1 MVRRRAWWVVGVS
14 LAACTVGSDEGGFTG
29 PGLGPGGV
37 VTDDDGTANGTAS
50 GTASGSGTGG
60 QGTADG
66 SSGGADGPPQ
76 TTGGCEG
83 TPGNVALGG
92 TCMDPC
98 DCASGNCF
106 TIAVGSACSECTSDA
121 QCMADGGVGT
131 CSADFTLDPPYA
143 RCTGG
148 ELGVMCQLGSGGCQA
163 GLVCAQIL
171 DTMGFLP
178 DYFCSQCE
186 TSADCN
192 AGLVCVPV
200 IVYGGIAISSGS
212 LQCVAPSSLADGALC
227 PLLPSGL
234 GDGSVCVSGHCAVT
248 DVAGLGIVEIGVC
261 SSCAG
266 DEDCMV
272 GQTCMGA
279 NVDENGTTPAA
290 CG

>member
-1 MVRRRAWWVVGVS
+1 MVRRRGWWVVGIA
-14 LAACTVGSDEGGFTG
+14 LAACTVGAPTDGGFTG

-37 VTDDDGTANGTAS
+37 ASDDDGSAS
-50 GTASGSGTGG
+50 GTASDTGSGG

-66 SSGGADGPPQ
+66 SGSSGADGPPQ

-106 TIAVGSACSECTSDA
+106 EISLGSACSECTSDA
-121 QCMADGGVGT
+121 QCMAGGGPGT

-143 RCTGG
+143 RCTSG
-148 ELGVMCQLGSGGCQA
+148 ELGVMCQLGSNGCEP
-163 GLVCAQIL
+163 GLLCAQVL

-178 DYFCSQCE
+178 DYFCSQCQ
-186 TSADCN
+186 TTADCM
-192 AGLVCVPV
+192 AGLTCSPV
-200 IVYGGIAISSGS
+200 IVYGGVAISEGS
-212 LQCVAPSSLADGALC
+212 LQCVAPGSRVEGSLC

-234 GDGSVCVSGHCAVT
+234 GDGSVCVSGKCAVT
-248 DVAGLGIVEIGVC
+248 DVAGLGIVSIGVC
-261 SSCAG
+261 SACGVDA
-266 DEDCMV
+266 DCMA

>member
-1 MVRRRAWWVVGVS
+1 MVRRRGWWVGLS
-14 LAACTVGSDEGGFTG
+14 LAACTVGAPPDTGFTG

-37 VTDDDGTANGTAS
+37 VTDDDGSAG
-50 GTASGSGTGG
+50 GTASGSDSGG
-60 QGTADG
+60 QATADG
-66 SSGGADGPPQ
+66 SSGGSDGQAQ
-76 TTGGCEG
+76 TSGGCAG
-83 TPGNVALGG
+83 TPGSVALGG

-106 TIAVGSACSECTSDA
+106 EISLGSACSECTSDA
-121 QCMADGGVGT
+121 QCMAGGGAGT

-171 DTMGFLP
+171 NTMGFLP

-186 TSADCN
+186 TSADCG
-192 AGLVCVPV
+192 AGLTCVPV
-200 IVYGGIAISSGS
+200 IEYGGIAISSGS
-212 LQCVAPSSLADGALC
+212 LQCVSPSSLANGALC

-234 GDGSVCVSGHCAVT
+234 GDGSVCASGKCAVT
-248 DVAGLGIVEIGVC
+248 DVAGLGIVQIGVC
-261 SSCAG
+261 SACAVDG
-266 DEDCMV
+266 DC
-272 GQTCMGA
+272 GAGLACMGVS
-279 NVDENGTTPAA
+279 VDENGTVPAS